1 MSMANRHGVASPYKL
16 LALCIAVHYT
26 LPPRTVTV
34 GVIHCYGVHI
44 VGHGFQSR
52 DVVDSAFLLD
62 WCLPLV
68 VDGFK
73 SRQAFAHNFPCDCVE
88 VEFGSLPTHWA
99 DIIWVRLYKGWQNS
113 ALFFCMLAGIREW
126 SNVCRQMEHIR
137 CMDRRS
143 VVYSGLEAA
152 MTNEGWWTWSCV

>member
-73 SRQAFAHNFPCDCVE
+73 SRQAFAHITF
-88 VEFGSLPTHWA
+88 
-99 DIIWVRLYKGWQNS
+99 S
-113 ALFFCMLAGIREW
+113 ATA
-126 SNVCRQMEHIR
+126 
-137 CMDRRS
+137 
-143 VVYSGLEAA
+143 
-152 MTNEGWWTWSCV
+152 